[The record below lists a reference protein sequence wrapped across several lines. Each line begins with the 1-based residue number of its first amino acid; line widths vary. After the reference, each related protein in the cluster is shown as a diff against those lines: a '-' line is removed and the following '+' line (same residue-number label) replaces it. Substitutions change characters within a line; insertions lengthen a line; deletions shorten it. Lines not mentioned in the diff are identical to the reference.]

1 MATHDH
7 PLRSGL
13 LGRLAGMSLGCLFFG
28 AGVSLF
34 LDPLRIAPGGLSGVA
49 IVLGEFLPL
58 ETGAILILLNI
69 PLLLLGLWQFGRE
82 FLFSTVYATLLSSAL
97 IDVIA
102 WLARDLPLITH
113 QELLASLAGSA
124 CTALGAGLVFRCGGT
139 TGGTDI
145 VVRLLRRRYPHIKSG
160 AFSIA
165 LDAAVITG
173 VALIYRNPEKALI
186 AAVGVIVYGVVLDQV
201 LYRSDEATMLLI
213 VSTHSQS
220 IARRILTELNI
231 GATFLQARGA
241 YTGREQQILLCVA
254 HKRLYP
260 KVRQIVHEED
270 SAAFTILT
278 SASQVYGEGFL
289 DPYQPEI

>member
-97 IDVIA
+97 IDVIT

-145 VVRLLRRRYPHIKSG
+145 VVRMLRRRYPHIKSG

-165 LDAAVITG
+165 LDAAVIIG
-173 VALIYRNPEKALI
+173 VAVVYQDPEKALI

-213 VSTHSQS
+213 VSTHSQE
-220 IARRILTELNI
+220 IAQRILTELNI

-260 KVRQIVHEED
+260 TVRQIVHEED

-278 SASQVYGEGFL
+278 NASQVFGEGFL

>member
-1 MATHDH
+1 MSAYGH

-28 AGVSLF
+28 AGISLF
-34 LDPLRIAPGGLSGVA
+34 LDPLHIAPGGLSGVA
-49 IVLGEFLPL
+49 IVLGEFLSL
-58 ETGAILILLNI
+58 ETGTILILLNI

-97 IDVIA
+97 IDIIT
-102 WLARDLPLITH
+102 WLTRALPLITR
-113 QELLASLAGSA
+113 QELLASLVGSA
-124 CTALGAGLVFRCGGT
+124 CTAFGAGLVFRCGGT

-160 AFSIA
+160 AFTIA
-165 LDAAVITG
+165 LDVAVILA
-173 VALIYRNPEKALI
+173 VALVYQDGEKALI
-186 AAVGVIVYGVVLDQV
+186 AGLGAVVYGLVLDQV
-201 LYRSDEATMLLI
+201 LYRGNEAAMLLI
-213 VSTHSQS
+213 VSAHSQS
-220 IARRILTELNI
+220 IAQRVLSELNI
-231 GATFLQARGA
+231 GATFLQAKGA

-260 KVRQIVHEED
+260 KVQQIAREED
-270 SAAFTILT
+270 PAAFSILT

-289 DPYQPEI
+289 DPFTPEL